1 MKQCFQVELKDLCAI
16 FVFVLIMKHIKS
28 RISVWYGWLN
38 SWDSSLYS
46 LKIVLN
52 KKFLIPLMVV
62 EFNYSLYNCMFCF
75 DLCSRLLMKFTSTNQ
90 LWSKVFCTRFCSVLN
105 ETIED
110 SDTLML
116 HCARSN
122 YTSFY
127 NVIQCAQ
134 LLIRNLEY
142 LFAQARNSREC
153 SKSESY
159 KNAIQNKSWKVW
171 FSSRETYILLISVLC
186 VSRL

>member
-62 EFNYSLYNCMFCF
+62 EFNYSLYNCCSLMHSHVT
-75 DLCSRLLMKFTSTNQ
+75 LCKVKLHIILQCDTMCSAAYRKSRIFICSSETPESAARVSHTK
-90 LWSKVFCTRFCSVLN
+90 TRFKINLGKFDFLPGKLISCLYQFCVSVDYK
-105 ETIED
+105 EQRTGATS
-110 SDTLML
+110 SDWLF
-116 HCARSN
+116 
-122 YTSFY
+122 SF
-127 NVIQCAQ
+127 
-134 LLIRNLEY
+134 NLE
-142 LFAQARNSREC
+142 
-153 SKSESY
+153 
-159 KNAIQNKSWKVW
+159 
-171 FSSRETYILLISVLC
+171 
-186 VSRL
+186 